1 MRFPL
6 SLRFVLRLELA
17 LWAAVLLLFAAF
29 AVYALGAIGQAL
41 LAGRFIL
48 SDFFAQWTFARFAW
62 EGHGALIYDT
72 TEVHMYQLRI
82 APGLRQFFPYPYPP
96 SFMLYIAPLGM
107 LGFPAALGLWRA
119 GTLGLYFAARWP
131 REGGWVERGLV
142 LLAPAVMS
150 NLVYGQNGLLTAALL
165 MGGFRL
171 LPARPILAG
180 VAFGLL
186 TFKPQFGV
194 LVPVALLAAGLWR
207 AIGAAAGTVA
217 WLVLVSGVAF
227 GWEIWGEWLAYL
239 PVHADY
245 LDSSV
250 NSYRKPTL
258 QGALLLAGA
267 GAGVARAVPL
277 VVLALAVPA
286 VWWCFRVRSPLAV
299 AVLVAGTFAGAP
311 YGFLYD
317 LPAVTAAGA
326 MLLVARPEKGWRLVD
341 DAIVALAVAV
351 PAILTLTSRF
361 YWTGGVAMV
370 LLFALSFVRAA
381 PWRGRR

>member
-6 SLRFVLRLELA
+6 SFRFVLRLETV
-17 LWAAVLLLFAAF
+17 LWAAIVLLFAAF
-29 AVYALGAIGQAL
+29 AAFVLTGVGQAL

-72 TEVHMYQLRI
+72 TEVHMYQMRI

-96 SFMLYIAPLGM
+96 SFMLYIAPLGI
-107 LGFPAALGLWRA
+107 LGFPAALGLWMA
-119 GTLGLYFAARWP
+119 GTLWLYLTALWP
-131 REGGWVERGLV
+131 REGGWLERGLV

-165 MGGFRL
+165 VGGFRL
-171 LPARPILAG
+171 LPMRPVLAG

-194 LVPVALLAAGLWR
+194 LVPVALLAAGQWR
-207 AIGAAAGTVA
+207 AIAAAAGTVA

-227 GWEIWGEWLAYL
+227 GWEVWREWLAYL

-245 LDSSV
+245 LDSAV

-267 GAGVARAVPL
+267 GTTIARAVPL
-277 VVLALAVPA
+277 AVLALAVPA

-299 AVLVAGTFAGAP
+299 AVLLYLVQAG
-311 YGFLYD
+311 
-317 LPAVTAAGA
+317 
-326 MLLVARPEKGWRLVD
+326 LVHLVL
-341 DAIVALAVAV
+341 AELELVAVAV
-351 PAILTLTSRF
+351 AQEF
-361 YWTGGVAMV
+361 
-370 LLFALSFVRAA
+370 
-381 PWRGRR
+381 